1 MRFLMMVKA
10 SRDSEAGKM
19 PSEALLAAMMK
30 YNEAMQKAGILVDL
44 AGLHPTAKGL
54 RLKFSGGQRT
64 LVEGPFPFSTELVAG
79 YWLIEVKSREEAL
92 EWAKRVPA
100 PMGEGADG
108 EIELRQLFGLEDFAP
123 SPSIDDARKLEQ
135 ELAKRK

>member
-19 PSEALLAAMMK
+19 PSEALLGAMMK
-30 YNEAMQKAGILVDL
+30 YNEALQTAGVLIDL
-44 AGLHPTAKGL
+44 AGLHPTSKGL
-54 RLKFSGGQRT
+54 RIKFSGAKKT
-64 LVEGPFPFSTELVAG
+64 LAEGPFPYSPELVAG
-79 YWLIEVKSREEAL
+79 YWLIEVKSREEAV
-92 EWAKRVPA
+92 EWAKRVPS

-123 SPSIDDARKLEQ
+123 SPAIEDAKKLEQ
-135 ELAKRK
+135 DLAKKR